1 MSTVTIK
8 DVAKHAG
15 VAIST
20 VSRVING
27 LNRVSDETRISVTR
41 SIQELGYEPN
51 ITAKTLKAKKSQA
64 IGLICEDI
72 TSPYIY
78 DVLHGIEEYARK
90 ENYSV
95 MVCNG
100 DWKQENIIE
109 NLNILQNRSIDGI
122 IYSTPLQIVE
132 PLLGKLKELQKEIP
146 FILISEDNFE
156 DGFHR
161 IELEI
166 ESGIVIMM
174 NYLLGLGHKRISMIA
189 GPENSGSNAI
199 KIKTY
204 TSIMETHGLSNYI
217 QYKYSDLSMEQGER
231 TADEFL
237 DADPDRIP
245 TVIVGAAD
253 LSAIGALRAVKKRGL
268 RVPEDISLIGWGGIK
283 YGMFTDPPISTMV
296 VPRYELGEKA
306 FGLLYQFIHDKGQT
320 VNTDEITL
328 PVELAIRESTG
339 PVPRN

>member
-20 VSRVING
+20 VSRVVNG
-27 LNRVSDETRISVTR
+27 LNRVSDETRTVVNR
-41 SIQELGYEPN
+41 SIEELGYEPN

-78 DVLHGIEEYARK
+78 DVLHGIEEYARN
-90 ENYSV
+90 ESYSV

-122 IYSTPLQIVE
+122 IYSTPLQIVD
-132 PLLGKLKELQKEIP
+132 PLLGKLKELEKHIP

-161 IELEI
+161 IKLEI
-166 ESGIVIMM
+166 ESGMEILM
-174 NYLLGLGHKRISMIA
+174 NHLLELGHERISMIA

-199 KIKTY
+199 KIETY
-204 TSIMETHGLSNYI
+204 KRIMETHGLSRYI
-217 QYKYSDLSMEQGER
+217 QYTYSDLSMEQGEWI
-231 TADEFL
+231 AEEFL
-237 DADPDRIP
+237 DADTMP
-245 TVIVGAAD
+245 TVIIGAAD

-268 RVPEDISLIGWGGIK
+268 NVPDDISLIGWGGIK
-283 YGMFTDPPISTMV
+283 YGMFTDPPITTMI

-306 FGLLYQFIHDKGQT
+306 FGLLYKLIQDKDQEG
-320 VNTDEITL
+320 NADEITL
-328 PVELAIRESTG
+328 PVELEIRESTG
-339 PVPRN
+339 PIHKK